1 MGGIMMKAVIDR
13 EGCIGC
19 GLCASV
25 CPDVFEMS
33 DDGKASVIV
42 EMIPVESE
50 SCANEAKEGC
60 PVSVIT
66 VE

>member
-1 MGGIMMKAVIDR
+1 MKAVIDR
-13 EGCIGC
+13 GNCIGC

-33 DDGKASVIV
+33 NDGKAMVTVEVIPA
-42 EMIPVESE
+42 EFEN
-50 SCANEAKEGC
+50 CANEARDQC

>member
-1 MGGIMMKAVIDR
+1 LKAVIDR

-25 CPDVFEMS
+25 CADVFEMS
-33 DDGKASVIV
+33 EDDKASVIV
-42 EMIPVESE
+42 EMIPFESE

-60 PVSVIT
+60 PVSVISI
-66 VE
+66 E

>member
-1 MGGIMMKAVIDR
+1 MKATIDR
-13 EGCIGC
+13 DNCIGC

-33 DDGKASVIV
+33 DDGKAKVIV
-42 EMIPVESE
+42 QVIPQQFEA
-50 SCANEAKEGC
+50 CANEAKDQC

>member
-1 MGGIMMKAVIDR
+1 MKAVIDR
-13 EGCIGC
+13 ENCIGC

-25 CPDVFEMS
+25 CSEVFEMGL
-33 DDGKASVIV
+33 DGKASVIV
-42 EMIPVESE
+42 EEIPAEFE
-50 SCANEAKEGC
+50 SCTNEAKEAC

>member
-1 MGGIMMKAVIDR
+1 MKAVIDR
-13 EGCIGC
+13 ENCIGC

-25 CPDVFEMS
+25 CSEVFEMS
-33 DDGKASVIV
+33 LDGKATVIV
-42 EMIPVESE
+42 EEIPAEFE
-50 SCANEAKEGC
+50 SCTNEAKEGC

>member
-1 MGGIMMKAVIDR
+1 MKMIAAIER

-19 GLCASV
+19 GLCASA
-25 CPDVFEMS
+25 CPAVFEMS

-42 EMIPVESE
+42 EMIPIGSE
-50 SCANEAKEGC
+50 SCANEAKESC

>member
-1 MGGIMMKAVIDR
+1 MKAFIDR

-25 CPDVFEMS
+25 CAEVFEMA
-33 DDGKASVIV
+33 DDGKAQVIV
-42 EMIPVESE
+42 DVVPAGLEG
-50 SCANEAKEGC
+50 CANDAKEQC

-66 VE
+66 LE

>member
-33 DDGKASVIV
+33 DDGKA
-42 EMIPVESE
+42 
-50 SCANEAKEGC
+50 
-60 PVSVIT
+60 VSSQVKPATFRHKPYNIF
-66 VE
+66 V

>member
-1 MGGIMMKAVIDR
+1 MRAVIDR

-33 DDGKASVIV
+33 DDGKANVIG
-42 EMIPVESE
+42 EMIPVEFE
-50 SCANEAKEGC
+50 GCANEAKEQC

>member
-1 MGGIMMKAVIDR
+1 MKAAIDR

-25 CPDVFEMS
+25 CPVVFEMS
-33 DDGKASVIV
+33 DDGKASVIL
-42 EMIPVESE
+42 EMIPMDSE
-50 SCANEAKEGC
+50 GCANEAKESC

-66 VE
+66 IE

>member
-1 MGGIMMKAVIDR
+1 MKAAIDR

-25 CPDVFEMS
+25 CVEVFEMS

-42 EMIPVESE
+42 EEIPGEFE
-50 SCANEAKEGC
+50 GCANDAKEQC